1 MELVCICTNG
11 SNINLNF
18 MTLAPEFVINDLVI
32 NFSWYLP
39 VIETGH
45 TVCIFLVCVC
55 VRVCVRM
62 CLCVQ
67 LASLSLGADGLDEI
81 PRVVS
86 AMFGQCKWLM
96 S

>member
-18 MTLAPEFVINDLVI
+18 MTLAPEFVINDPVI

-55 VRVCVRM
+55 MCMCAYVSVCAVGQS
-62 CLCVQ
+62 V
-67 LASLSLGADGLDEI
+67 LGG
-81 PRVVS
+81 
-86 AMFGQCKWLM
+86 
-96 S
+96 

>member
-1 MELVCICTNG
+1 MELVCIRTNG

-45 TVCIFLVCVC
+45 SLECVSFWCVCVC
-55 VRVCVRM
+55 VYVCV
-62 CLCVQ
+62 CVCVC
-67 LASLSLGADGLDEI
+67 SWPVCPWGLT
-81 PRVVS
+81 
-86 AMFGQCKWLM
+86 A
-96 S
+96 